1 MENERVFN
9 ALLGSLNLSRSG
21 QHQESLRLMDK
32 LIAETIKEGD
42 GLTAL
47 ILIDH
52 AALLNGGGRD
62 RSLVKHYY
70 EQFLTHNPDNPRVL
84 YESAHVAM
92 EDGQTEIAK
101 QYAKRCH
108 QAILRS
114 DDDKIKKDLLD
125 LVLVRWP
132 ELAE

>member
-1 MENERVFN
+1 MENERLFN
-9 ALLGSLNLSRSG
+9 ALLGSLSLSRSG
-21 QHQESLRLMDK
+21 QHQEALRLMDK
-32 LIAETIKEGD
+32 LIAETINEGD

-52 AALLNGGGRD
+52 AAQLNGGGRD
-62 RSLVKHYY
+62 RSLMKHYY

-84 YESAHVAM
+84 YESAQVAM

-125 LVLVRWP
+125 LVLKRWP